1 MILPSKK
8 FGVDTQRLGI
18 WGFNQHCRASPGIQ
32 PFETSRPLVEL
43 RQNDISCHRQELC
56 DEEWISVHYK
66 TLIHME
72 NSGTGCPGVK
82 RGVPGDKI
90 WDSTQFHLQKVGV
103 WGYMQKKGVNS
114 GLFLPWTDFRFS
126 TLNFFFV
133 LILAKKNDAGVRGC
147 SNATRLRISKGSL
160 PSAGVMLGGFESDGH

>member
-8 FGVDTQRLGI
+8 FGVDTQRLGC

-32 PFETSRPLVEL
+32 PFETTRPLVE
-43 RQNDISCHRQELC
+43 SPGPHGRQELC

-72 NSGTGCPGVK
+72 NSGTGCPGVE

-90 WDSTQFHLQKVGV
+90 RGTTPPCKKWVYEAIYSAKKRI
-103 WGYMQKKGVNS
+103 KKGVNS
-114 GLFLPWTDFRFS
+114 GLFLLWTDFQRFFCADS
-126 TLNFFFV
+126 GE
-133 LILAKKNDAGVRGC
+133 KNWCRCAWMFQCDKIEDLERQSAVSWGHVGRF
-147 SNATRLRISKGSL
+147 RIWWT
-160 PSAGVMLGGFESDGH
+160 